1 MQKHVLLQH
10 QMNSSSVRVSI
21 LTVKTVLTVKMA
33 VNREKHSQ
41 TAASGELAVVLKI
54 PFKEL

>member
-10 QMNSSSVRVSI
+10 QMNGSSVRVSI

-33 VNREKHSQ
+33 VNRDKHAQ
-41 TAASGELAVVLKI
+41 PATSGELAVVLGF
-54 PFKEL
+54 PF